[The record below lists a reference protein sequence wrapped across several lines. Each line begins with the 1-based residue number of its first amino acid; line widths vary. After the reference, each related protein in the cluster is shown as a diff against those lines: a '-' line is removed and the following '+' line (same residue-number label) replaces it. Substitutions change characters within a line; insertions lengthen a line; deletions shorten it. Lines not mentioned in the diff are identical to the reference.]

1 MRRTAVTLSEVV
13 DLADKEKRKGVD
25 GTVYLHQKETAP
37 GDMPIGDEDA
47 GGGKVEEKIRLLL
60 ATGDD
65 SIYYEDEF
73 EDMDFY
79 KDALVQLERL
89 ETYYPFERV
98 TEEEIKNKQQEN

>member
-1 MRRTAVTLSEVV
+1 MRHTAVSIAEVV
-13 DLADKEKRKGVD
+13 DLADEGKRKGMD

-37 GDMPIGDEDA
+37 GGTAVGDEDA
-47 GGGKVEEKIRLLL
+47 GGGKVEEKIRLVLE
-60 ATGDD
+60 TGDD

-89 ETYYPFERV
+89 ETYYPIERV
-98 TEEEIKNKQQEN
+98 TEEEIEKKRQES

>member
-1 MRRTAVTLSEVV
+1 MRHTAVTLAEVV

-25 GTVYLHQKETAP
+25 GRVYLHQKETAP

-47 GGGKVEEKIRLLL
+47 GGGKIEEKIQLLL
-60 ATGDD
+60 ETGDD

-79 KDALVQLERL
+79 KDVLVQLERL
-89 ETYYPFERV
+89 ETYYPIKRV
-98 TEEEIKNKQQEN
+98 TEEEIEQKRQDN